1 MGLFS
6 VKIKL
11 PSRIWWLV
19 IVGGGVLCVASLPL
33 ACAIRSIR

>member
-6 VKIKL
+6 VKVKL
-11 PSRIWWLV
+11 PDRIWQLV
-19 IVGGGVLCVASLPL
+19 IVGGGVLCLALMPL